1 MNVREEAVKFARQL
15 LVAVA
20 TSAVIIGGLLLA
32 FQGQSNEERELT
44 RVLVELQEQT
54 LAASLA
60 QACVLALPVDDSGRD
75 EEQVARCFRQ
85 YGIDAPRVSEP

>member
-54 LAASLA
+54 GWGPGVWRTASLR
-60 QACVLALPVDDSGRD
+60 PR
-75 EEQVARCFRQ
+75 
-85 YGIDAPRVSEP
+85 APRGRLREG